1 MNLRALA
8 ADPTQI
14 PAAIARAA
22 SASGIDFSYLL
33 HQAQAE
39 SGLNPTAHA
48 RTSSAAGLFQFID
61 STWMAVIKQHGAA
74 NGLGWAADAM
84 HWVGGKLR
92 IADPAA
98 RAAVLALRQDPQACA
113 SMAAAYAADNKAG
126 LEARLGRAVGAA
138 DLALAHFL
146 GLGGATKFLRALAA
160 DPGATAASAAAPHV
174 AHANHAVFFRTRWR
188 GADAGAGLRADR
200 GAFRRGCRAAAC
212 RGSAG
217 AVCRCWTCAGLCT
230 CGVSDAGGAGRLN
243 ASVTTFRVKSVAR

>member
-14 PAAIARAA
+14 PDAIARAA

-61 STWMAVIKQHGAA
+61 STWMSVIKQHGAA
-74 NGLGWAADAM
+74 NGLGWAADAVQ
-84 HWVGGKLR
+84 WIGGKLR
-92 IADPAA
+92 IADPTA
-98 RAAVLALRQDPQACA
+98 RAAVMALRQDPQASA

-138 DLALAHFL
+138 DLALAHFR

-160 DPGATAASAAAPHV
+160 DPGAAAASAAAPHV
-174 AHANHAVFFRTRWR
+174 AHANHAVFFAHDGAARTLGQVYERVAAR
-188 GADAGAGLRADR
+188 FTGSAAPPVAAAPVQYAEAGPVPGYA
-200 GAFRRGCRAAAC
+200 RAAYLMLAE
-212 RGSAG
+212 
-217 AVCRCWTCAGLCT
+217 L
-230 CGVSDAGGAGRLN
+230 GG
-243 ASVTTFRVKSVAR
+243 